1 MVANDDKPV
10 LHFATVGE
18 WRDWLAAHHTETDG
32 VRLMLRKKG
41 APAPGIS
48 ALPGISVG
56 QALDEALCFGW
67 IDGQRGAFDEHFFL
81 QTYGPRRARSVWS
94 QINRD
99 HVARLAAAGRMLPP
113 GLAEV
118 ERAKADGR
126 WEAAYRQKGA
136 EVPADLHASLAAN
149 PAAAAHFAKLS
160 SQNRFAI
167 LFRVGSVTRESTRAA
182 KIDTFVAMLARG
194 ETIYPQ

>member
-10 LHFATVGE
+10 LHCATAEE
-18 WRDWLAAHHTETDG
+18 WRAWLAQHHADSAG
-32 VRLMLRKKG
+32 VRLQLRKK
-41 APAPGIS
+41 AS
-48 ALPGISVG
+48 TLVG
-56 QALDEALCFGW
+56 MMYPDALDEALCFGW
-67 IDGQRGAFDEHFFL
+67 IDGQRAAFDEHFFL
-81 QTYGPRRARSVWS
+81 QAYSPRRARSVWS

-99 HVARLAAAGRMLPP
+99 HVARLAADGRMLPS

-118 ERAKADGR
+118 ERARADGR
-126 WEAAYRQKGA
+126 WNAAYRQKDA
-136 EVPADLHASLAAN
+136 EVPPDLRASLDGN
-149 PAAAAHFAKLS
+149 PAAAVFFATLS

-167 LFRVGSVTRESTRAA
+167 LFRVASVTRASTRAA

>member
-10 LHFATVGE
+10 LHFATADE
-18 WRDWLAAHHTETDG
+18 WRDWLADHHTEPGG

-41 APAPGIS
+41 S
-48 ALPGISVG
+48 ALPGIGVE
-56 QALDEALCFGW
+56 QALDEALCVGW
-67 IDGQRGAFDEHFFL
+67 IDGQRAAFDEHYFL
-81 QTYGPRRARSVWS
+81 QAYSPRRARSPWS

-99 HVARLAAAGRMLPP
+99 HVARLAAEGRMRPS

-118 ERAKADGR
+118 DQAKADGR
-126 WEAAYRQKGA
+126 WDAAYRQKTA
-136 EVPADLHASLAAN
+136 EVPPDLQASLDAN
-149 PAAAAHFAKLS
+149 PAAATLFATLS

-167 LFRVGSVTRESTRAA
+167 LFRVGSVTRASTRAA